1 MVAALLALFA
11 CDPGEPDKSASGD
24 TGSAPETGATDTA
37 DTGDSADPEDTAD
50 SAEPDDDVDR
60 DGDGYAPR
68 DGDCNDELPH
78 VYPGAPD
85 YCDGLDADCDGEA
98 IPDGSCGQRGDMQAM
113 WSWSL
118 EGPVNGS
125 GAVGLRRGDVNG
137 DGMGDVNFDAD
148 EVIDDEGFARSGI
161 LFGRQPE
168 DWSAAAPLPAASWAM
183 TASDFG
189 GVSVWAIADFNADGY
204 DDVLTGTDSSGGYT
218 GSIFLFP
225 GSPEG
230 FPYEDE
236 LVVDVAEVM
245 WLDRPK
251 LELTAALGAGN
262 FDEEP
267 GEDVVVLLNDKD
279 AFTTGWAIMSPFGA
293 GERVN
298 GFDELTQLEWDTE
311 TYTNGTWL
319 VRDLNGDGLD
329 EFVAQGYP
337 SDDEQGLWTVLLI
350 VEGADLA
357 AGGSMA
363 AVAHRAWY
371 EIPDTE
377 GFWHVYADQGDEPD
391 FTGDGLPDLTLSHSS
406 DHNEVL
412 VISGGIP
419 AGAMNDD
426 VHARITSDELSGMP
440 LNQPVA
446 DMDGD
451 GVPEIMIGLDMLEST
466 VLRAGGTLDLD
477 TYPHFR
483 FDNYDVPLLMAA
495 TDLTGDHRPEFVF
508 VDTQWDV
515 DNTGV
520 KSMRTLFIE
529 GFDLPWDDPSKW

>member
-1 MVAALLALFA
+1 MGRALEPFG
-11 CDPGEPDKSASGD
+11 CDRGP
-24 TGSAPETGATDTA
+24 A
-37 DTGDSADPEDTAD
+37 DMT
-50 SAEPDDDVDR
+50 
-60 DGDGYAPR
+60 PR
-68 DGDCNDELPH
+68 DALRL
-78 VYPGAPD
+78 AT
-85 YCDGLDADCDGEA
+85 
-98 IPDGSCGQRGDMQAM
+98 RG
-113 WSWSL
+113 
-118 EGPVNGS
+118 G
-125 GAVGLRRGDVNG
+125 
-137 DGMGDVNFDAD
+137 
-148 EVIDDEGFARSGI
+148 
-161 LFGRQPE
+161 
-168 DWSAAAPLPAASWAM
+168 
-183 TASDFG
+183 
-189 GVSVWAIADFNADGY
+189 
-204 DDVLTGTDSSGGYT
+204 
-218 GSIFLFP
+218 
-225 GSPEG
+225 
-230 FPYEDE
+230 
-236 LVVDVAEVM
+236 AEV
-245 WLDRPK
+245 
-251 LELTAALGAGN
+251 LGRAHDIGQIRAG
-262 FDEEP
+262 FC
-267 GEDVVVLLNDKD
+267 
-279 AFTTGWAIMSPFGA
+279 
-293 GERVN
+293 
-298 GFDELTQLEWDTE
+298 
-311 TYTNGTWL
+311 
-319 VRDLNGDGLD
+319 
-329 EFVAQGYP
+329 
-337 SDDEQGLWTVLLI
+337 
-350 VEGADLA
+350 ADLA

-495 TDLTGDHRPEFVF
+495 TDLTGDHRSEFVF
-508 VDTQWDV
+508 VDTQWDI